1 MKKRNWKV
9 MSLLMAGAMLAGS
22 LTGCGSSPSEEGS
35 SGADNSQQSEQSSE
49 EQSEQSSEEQSE
61 QSSEEQSEQPAAS
74 GDVVELKWAMVG
86 NGMPDNY
93 DAWKAKLDAYL
104 EEKIGVHLDVE
115 VVKWDDWSNRRSVM
129 VNTNEA
135 FDILFTDAGTYASD
149 VAMGAFADITTLL
162 DSTPDLKSFIPEDYW
177 DAVSIKGGIYAVPTY
192 KDSSATQYFVW
203 DKELVDKYEIDY
215 ENMHDLQSLTDA
227 LTKIKEG
234 EGSEPFILASD
245 GLGAVLDKYDGMGV
259 GVPGIGVSYK
269 DSSKKVVSVYEQDD
283 VMADLKTL
291 HEWYKAG
298 IINAD
303 ANTLGEAPKY
313 RMCYVA
319 QGWPLAAKTVWG
331 PNMGKEVVVSQWG
344 DTHLSFSTVGGSLN
358 CISAS
363 SKNQEKALQLLEL
376 VNTDSVVRDALY
388 FGLEG
393 ENFEYNADG
402 RVHKINTDWPM
413 AGYTQGTFFNVTLT
427 DDVEENQWDEVKAL
441 NEEAVPSP
449 VLGISI
455 DTSEFEDELANCT
468 EICNRYKK
476 DLLTGVAD
484 PEVEVPKMMEELRAS
499 GFDTMIEKI
508 QAQIDAPQ

>member
-1 MKKRNWKV
+1 MKKRNLKV
-9 MSLLMAGAMLAGS
+9 MTLLTAGTMLAGS
-22 LTGCGSSPSEEGS
+22 LTGCGSSPAGGS
-35 SGADNSQQSEQSSE
+35 SAAPSGEESSQQSEQQPSEEQSSE
-49 EQSEQSSEEQSE
+49 EQSSEEQ
-61 QSSEEQSEQPAAS
+61 PAVS
-74 GDVVELKWAMVG
+74 GEVVDIKWAMVG

-93 DAWKAKLDAYL
+93 DAWKANLDAYL

-115 VVKWDDWSNRRSVM
+115 VVKWDDWGNRRNVM
-129 VNTNEA
+129 VNTNEDY
-135 FDILFTDAGTYASD
+135 DILFTDSGTYASD
-149 VAMGAFADITTLL
+149 VRMGAFADISDMLQ
-162 DSTPDLKSFIPEDYW
+162 STCPELYSFIPEDYW
-177 DAVSIKGGIYAVPTY
+177 DAVSIQGGIYAVPTY
-192 KDSSATQYFVW
+192 KDSSATQYFIW

-215 ENMHDLQSLTDA
+215 ENMHELQSLTEA

-234 EGSEPFILASD
+234 EGGNPFILASD

-259 GVPGIGVSYK
+259 GVPGLGVSYK

-283 VMADLKTL
+283 IMADLKTL
-291 HEWYKAG
+291 HEWYLAG
-298 IINAD
+298 IINED

-331 PNMGKEVVVSQWG
+331 PNMDKEVVVSQWG
-344 DTHLSFSTVGGSLN
+344 DTHLSFNTVGGSLN

-376 VNTDSVVRDALY
+376 VNTDSHVRDALY

-441 NEEAVPSP
+441 NEAAVPSP

-468 EICNRYKK
+468 EICDRYKK

-484 PEVEVPKMMEELRAS
+484 PEVTVPQMMEELRAS
-499 GFDTMIEKI
+499 GFDTMMEKI
-508 QAQIDAPQ
+508 QAQVDAAQ

>member
-9 MSLLMAGAMLAGS
+9 MSLLLAGTMLAGT
-22 LTGCGSSPSEEGS
+22 LTGCGSDPSNDG
-35 SGADNSQQSEQSSE
+35 GSEQ
-49 EQSEQSSEEQSE
+49 
-61 QSSEEQSEQPAAS
+61 AS
-74 GDVVELKWAMVG
+74 GDVVDIKWVMVG
-86 NGMPDNY
+86 NGMPSNY

-115 VVKWDDWSNRRSVM
+115 VVKWDNWGDRRNVM
-129 VNTNEA
+129 VKTNEDY
-135 FDILFTDAGTYASD
+135 DILFTDSGSYVSD
-149 VAMGAFADITTLL
+149 VQMGAFADITTLL
-162 DSTPDLKSFIPEDYW
+162 DSTPQLKSFIPEDYW
-177 DAVSIKGGIYAVPTY
+177 SAVSVQGGIYAVPTY

-203 DKELVDKYEIDY
+203 DNELIKKYKIDY
-215 ENMHDLQSLTDA
+215 ENMHDLQSLTEA

-234 EGSEPFILASD
+234 EGSAPFILTSD
-245 GLGAVLDKYDGMGV
+245 GLGAVLDKYDGLGA
-259 GVPGIGVSYK
+259 GAPGIGVSYK
-269 DSSKKVVSVYEQDD
+269 DSSKKVVSIYEQED

-344 DTHLSFSTVGGSLN
+344 DTHLSFGTVGGSLN
-358 CISAS
+358 CISS
-363 SKNQEKALQLLEL
+363 SCKNPEKALQLLEL

-393 ENFEYNADG
+393 DNFEYNAEG

-441 NEEAVPSP
+441 NEQAVPSP

-455 DTSEFEDELANCT
+455 DTSEFEDELANCN

-476 DLLTGVAD
+476 DLLTGAAD
-484 PEVEVPKMMEELRAS
+484 PEVEVPKMMEEMRAA
-499 GFDTMIEKI
+499 GFDTMLEKI
-508 QAQIDAPQ
+508 QAQIDAASK

>member
-1 MKKRNWKV
+1 MKKRNLKV
-9 MSLLMAGAMLAGS
+9 MALLTVGTMLAGS
-22 LTGCGSSPSEEGS
+22 LTGCGSEPADQSSAQGSSEES
-35 SGADNSQQSEQSSE
+35 SQQSEQQSEESSE
-49 EQSEQSSEEQSE
+49 EQQSEESSEEQ
-61 QSSEEQSEQPAAS
+61 QAAS
-74 GDVVELKWAMVG
+74 GEVVDIKWAMVG

-93 DAWKAKLDAYL
+93 DAWKAELDAYL

-115 VVKWDDWSNRRSVM
+115 VVSWDAWGNRR
-129 VNTNEA
+129 NILAKNNNE
-135 FDILFTDAGTYASD
+135 FDILFTDSGTYASD
-149 VAMGAFADITTLL
+149 VRTNTFADLSGVL
-162 DSTPDLKSFIPEDYW
+162 QSTCPELYSFIPEDYG
-177 DAVSIKGGIYAVPTY
+177 DAVSIDGGIYAVPTY

-245 GLGAVLDKYDGMGV
+245 GMGAVLDKYDGMGA
-259 GVPGIGVSYK
+259 GLPGIGVSYN
-269 DSSKKVVSVYEQDD
+269 DSTKKVVSIYEQDD

-298 IINAD
+298 IINQD
-303 ANTLGEAPKY
+303 AETLDAAPNY

-358 CISAS
+358 CISS
-363 SKNQEKALQLLEL
+363 SCKNVEKALQLLEL
-376 VNTDSVVRDALY
+376 VNTDSHVRDALY

-393 ENFEYNADG
+393 ENFEYNSEG
-402 RVHKINTDWPM
+402 RVHKINTNWSM

-441 NEEAVPSP
+441 NEAAVASP

-455 DTSEFEDELANCT
+455 DTTEFENELLNCN
-468 EICNRYKK
+468 EIIEKYKK
-476 DLLTGVAD
+476 GLLTGTSD
-484 PEVEVPKMMEELRAS
+484 PEVKVPEMMEELRDS
-499 GFDTMIEKI
+499 GFDTIMEQV
-508 QAQIDAPQ
+508 QAQIDAAQ

>member
-22 LTGCGSSPSEEGS
+22 LTGCGSSPSDGGS
-35 SGADNSQQSEQSSE
+35 SSAGDGSSSQQSEGQAD
-49 EQSEQSSEEQSE
+49 
-61 QSSEEQSEQPAAS
+61 QPAAS
-74 GDVVELKWAMVG
+74 GEVVDIKWAMVG

-115 VVKWDDWSNRRSVM
+115 VVKWDDWGNRRSVM
-129 VNTNEA
+129 VKTNEDY
-135 FDILFTDAGTYASD
+135 DILFTDSGSYVSD
-149 VAMGAFADITTLL
+149 VKMGAFAEISGLL
-162 DSTPDLKSFIPEDYW
+162 DSHCPELASFIPDDYW
-177 DAVSIKGGIYAVPTY
+177 DAVSVQGGIYAVPTY

-234 EGSEPFILASD
+234 EGGYPFTLASD
-245 GLGAVLDKYDGMGV
+245 GLGPILEKYDGMGV
-259 GVPGIGVSYK
+259 GVPGIGVSYN
-269 DSSKKVVSVYEQDD
+269 DSSKKVVSVYEQED

-298 IINAD
+298 IINED

-331 PNMGKEVVVSQWG
+331 PNMEKEVVVSQWG
-344 DTHLSFSTVGGSLN
+344 DTHLSFGTVGGSLN

-363 SKNQEKALQLLEL
+363 SKNPEKALQLLEL

-393 ENFEYNADG
+393 DNFEYTAEG

-441 NEEAVPSP
+441 NEQAVASP

-455 DTSEFEDELANCT
+455 DTSEFEDEIANCS

-508 QAQIDAPQ
+508 QAQIDAAQ

>member
-9 MSLLMAGAMLAGS
+9 MSLLLAGTMLAGT
-22 LTGCGSSPSEEGS
+22 LTGCGSSPSNEES
-35 SGADNSQQSEQSSE
+35 SSAAGGEDSAQQSEQQSEESSE
-49 EQSEQSSEEQSE
+49 ESSAEESSEQST
-61 QSSEEQSEQPAAS
+61 AS
-74 GDVVELKWAMVG
+74 GEVVDIKWAMVG
-86 NGMPDNY
+86 NGMPSNY
-93 DAWKAKLDAYL
+93 DAWKEKLDAYL

-129 VNTNEA
+129 VSTNEDY
-135 FDILFTDAGTYASD
+135 DILFTDSGSYVSD
-149 VAMGAFADITTLL
+149 VKMGAFADLSTLL
-162 DSTPDLKSFIPEDYW
+162 DSTPELKSFIPEDYW
-177 DAVSIKGGIYAVPTY
+177 DAVAVQGGIYAVPTY

-203 DKELVDKYEIDY
+203 DKELIDKYEIDY
-215 ENMHDLQSLTDA
+215 ENLHDLQSLTEP
-227 LTKIKEG
+227 LTKMMEG
-234 EGSEPFILASD
+234 EGGNPFVLASD
-245 GLGAVLDKYDGMGV
+245 GLGAVLGGYDDMGA
-259 GVPGIGVSYK
+259 GLPGIGVSYK
-269 DSSKKVVSVYEQDD
+269 DSTKTVVSVYEQEDI
-283 VMADLKTL
+283 MADLKTL
-291 HEWYKAG
+291 HEWYQAG

-303 ANTLGEAPKY
+303 ANTLGETPKY

-331 PNMGKEVVVSQWG
+331 PNMEKEVVVSQWG
-344 DTHLSFSTVGGSLN
+344 DTHLSFGTVGGSLN

-376 VNTDSVVRDALY
+376 VNTDTVVRDALY

-393 ENFEYNADG
+393 DNFEYNEEG

-441 NEEAVPSP
+441 NEQAVASP

-455 DTSEFEDELANCT
+455 DTSEFEDELANCN
-468 EICNRYKK
+468 EICTRYKK

-484 PEVEVPKMMEELRAS
+484 PEVEVPKMMEEMRSA
-499 GFDTMIEKI
+499 GFDTILEKV
-508 QAQIDAPQ
+508 QAQVNAAQ